1 MKKSL
6 FTSTLF
12 LIGALTATASAD
24 NLLNIGGIRTKI
36 YSFSTKSFDGAV
48 RESRAMPNITGISNN
63 GPLNIVYIESDK
75 SEVFIE
81 GDKELFCRVQ
91 TQYKEG
97 VLNVSLDPGTYR
109 NLWLQVVVYA
119 PSLNSIK
126 CTGSGNVKADKVS
139 SPAGEMDIKVTGS
152 AVVNIGQLNCANDL
166 DMHISGS
173 GDIRTDNVA
182 CRDLDVNITGSGNIF
197 ANKTVC
203 KELECTVVSS
213 GGAKFTEI
221 ESSEADLKVTGSGEI
236 ALKSGE
242 VKVIKARVTGSGSI
256 TGDVKHTAIEQKTT
270 GSGIINLK

>member
-6 FTSTLF
+6 FTSALF

-36 YSFSTKSFDGAV
+36 YSFSTKSFDGAA

-75 SEVFIE
+75 SEVIIE

-173 GDIRTDNVA
+173 GDIRTDNIA
-182 CRDLDVNITGSGNIF
+182 CRDLDINITGSGNIF